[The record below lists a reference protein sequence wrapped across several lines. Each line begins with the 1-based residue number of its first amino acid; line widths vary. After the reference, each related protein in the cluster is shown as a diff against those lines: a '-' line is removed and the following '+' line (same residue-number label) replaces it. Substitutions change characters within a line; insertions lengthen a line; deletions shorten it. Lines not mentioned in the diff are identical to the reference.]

1 MRSLTIAIMLLLIPF
16 AVMAEFEPVESEGE
30 IAFTV
35 DSRQFF
41 GDRGILLEVYTQLP
55 DGELQ
60 FTLAED
66 GKYQATYVTQL
77 ELENDEGEII
87 FRDSDVHDLRVG
99 DLHSIESGGSER
111 LNAYSVELDPGFYE
125 AVVTVGDPNSKEE
138 GTVRLPLEI
147 LEQPELGLSDI
158 EFAYHARA
166 VSPDDYDDENNFR
179 GNESF
184 VKLGYYV
191 TPLPSRR
198 QVNPVKTPLYFY
210 TEVLSPPGEYSFSYQ
225 VYDEPGRLIHEET
238 SRFAAEWLTG
248 LIFSIDAAEWEH
260 GKYRIH
266 EEINDGTGLIATSET
281 TFWLGPKA
289 DEAETEV
296 IHYTG
301 GMMTDAE
308 FAQVMKEI
316 NPIITETE
324 LDQFASV
331 SKEGRATL
339 LDIFWEKRDPDK
351 LTPENEYKDE
361 YYRRLLFIK
370 HNFAHGVSDGLGTDQ
385 GRIYLTYGAPDEIVD
400 NPTGMSITGDD
411 SMMGEATELEGRIG
425 AGGRGVSSVDS
436 YTEEE
441 GEMVGDFSGELTD
454 LSKASLLW
462 IYYKSGSDSHQMKF
476 LFSDRSSTGFYE
488 IVWSTE
494 SGEY

>member
-1 MRSLTIAIMLLLIPF
+1 MRILALTFVLLLLPF
-16 AVMAEFEPVESEGE
+16 AAMAEFEPVESEGD
-30 IAFTV
+30 ISFTV

-41 GDRGILLEVYTQLP
+41 GDSGILLEIYSQLP
-55 DGELQ
+55 DRELQ
-60 FTLAED
+60 FALAEN

-87 FRDSDVHDLRVG
+87 FRNSDVHELRVG
-99 DLHSIESGGSER
+99 DLNSVENAGSER
-111 LNAYSVELDPGFYE
+111 LNAFSVELDPGFYE
-125 AVVTVGDPNSKEE
+125 AIITIGDPNSKEQ

-147 LEQPELGLSDI
+147 FEQPELGLSDI
-158 EFAYHARA
+158 EFAFHARA
-166 VSPDDYDDENNFR
+166 VSPDDYDSEENFR
-179 GNESF
+179 GNENF

-198 QVNPVKTPLYFY
+198 QINPQKTPLYFY
-210 TEVLSPPGEYSFSYQ
+210 TEVLTPPGDYTFTYEVF
-225 VYDEPGRLIHEET
+225 DEPGRLIHAET
-238 SRFAAEWLTG
+238 SSFDAEWLTG

-260 GKYRIH
+260 GEYRILG
-266 EEINDGTGLIATSET
+266 EISDGAGLTDLSET
-281 TFWLGPKA
+281 TFWLGPEP
-289 DEAETEV
+289 DEAETE
-296 IHYTG
+296 IAHYTG
-301 GMMTDAE
+301 GTMTDAE
-308 FAQVMKEI
+308 FTQVMREI
-316 NPIITETE
+316 APIVTETE
-324 LDQFASV
+324 LDQFALV
-331 SKEGRATL
+331 SAEGRSTL
-339 LDIFWEKRDPDK
+339 LDIFWDKRDPDT

-385 GRIYLTYGAPDEIVD
+385 GRIYLMYGAPDEIVE

-425 AGGRGVSSVDS
+425 RGGRGVTSVDTF
-436 YTEEE
+436 TEED
-441 GEMVGDFSGELTD
+441 GQMVGEFSGELTD

-462 IYYKSGSDSHQMKF
+462 VYYESGSESHQMKF

-494 SGEY
+494 RGQY